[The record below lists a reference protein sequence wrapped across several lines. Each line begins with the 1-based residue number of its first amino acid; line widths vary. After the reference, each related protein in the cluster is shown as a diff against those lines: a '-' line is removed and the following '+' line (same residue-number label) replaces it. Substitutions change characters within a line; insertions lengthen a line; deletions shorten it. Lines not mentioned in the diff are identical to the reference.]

1 MRAVFKREIANYFVT
16 PVGYIFLAAFYLIAG
31 FFWFGSSLIYG
42 ITDTSI
48 LFSNLF
54 VVSLFLVPVLT
65 MRLFSE
71 EHKQGTSLLLFTSP
85 VSLGEVVAG
94 KFFSA
99 LCGYAAGLAVTVVYA
114 VIMAV
119 NGYLVWSVF
128 FCNLLGILLLG
139 AALIAIGLFISALT
153 ESQLAA
159 AIGSFMAALFL
170 LLVDSVAGVFSSPI
184 VSGFLNAVSFYNR
197 YQPFTIGMLDLASV
211 VFFVSVTVFFCMLT
225 ALALGRR
232 KS

>member
-1 MRAVFKREIANYFVT
+1 MWAVFKREIANYFVT

-71 EHKQGTSLLLFTSP
+71 EHKQGTGLLLFTSP
-85 VSLGEVVAG
+85 VSLTGVVAG
-94 KFFSA
+94 KFLSA

-119 NGYLVWSVF
+119 NGYLVWPVF
-128 FCNLLGILLLG
+128 FCNLLGILLLAG
-139 AALIAIGLFISALT
+139 ALISIGLFISALT

-170 LLVDSVAGVFSSPI
+170 LLIDSVAGVFSSTVI
-184 VSGFLNAVSFYNR
+184 TGFLNGVSFYNR
-197 YQPFTIGMLDLASV
+197 YQPFTIGVFDFASV
-211 VFFVSVTVFFCMLT
+211 IFFVSVTGLFCMLT